1 MRAADRQHGWHF
13 TTFTTYYSQ
22 QLDVSAKLKHDLG
35 WLLAVAIWEG
45 RSCLGQ
51 RWLVGVD
58 EGRDVWHM
66 MDVAS
71 RRCKFYDS

>member
-1 MRAADRQHGWHF
+1 MGGILRRLRHI
-13 TTFTTYYSQ
+13 TLK
-22 QLDVSAKLKHDLG
+22 QLDVSAKVKHDLG

-71 RRCKFYDS
+71 RRCKF